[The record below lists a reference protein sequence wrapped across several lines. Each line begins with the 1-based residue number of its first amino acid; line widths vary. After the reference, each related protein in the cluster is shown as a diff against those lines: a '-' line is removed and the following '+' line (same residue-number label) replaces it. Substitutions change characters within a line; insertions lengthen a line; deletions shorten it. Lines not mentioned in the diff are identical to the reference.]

1 VDFGFINS
9 SRYIGDISYSPVT
22 IIPGSGGGFW
32 AFNWTGFAIG
42 SQKFNYTNIQVMTD
56 TGGTIVNMPR
66 SIVINYFGLVHGA
79 VAASDG
85 TWSFPCTSQ
94 LPSFTFG
101 VGKSGRMLVPGKHMN
116 FGPLADGVH
125 CLGAIQEVDEGGYV
139 YMTLPFLQALFVVH
153 DYGGMQMGF
162 ANRYPN

>member
-1 VDFGFINS
+1 MDFGFINS
-9 SRYIGDISYSPVT
+9 SKYIGNISYSPVT
-22 IIPGSGGGFW
+22 IIPDSGGGFW

-42 SQKFNYTNIQVMTD
+42 SQTFNYTNIQVMTD

-66 SIVINYFGLVHGA
+66 PIAIKYFAQVNGV

-101 VGKSGRMLVPGKHMN
+101 VGKAVE
-116 FGPLADGVH
+116 
-125 CLGAIQEVDEGGYV
+125 C
-139 YMTLPFLQALFVVH
+139 
-153 DYGGMQMGF
+153 
-162 ANRYPN
+162 